1 MTTLNPTK
9 TPLNLDQHP
18 CFNPKIKGKF
28 GRVHL
33 PVAPKC
39 NVQCNFCNRKYDC
52 VNESRPGVTSSVL
65 EPHQAAE
72 YMAQILEKEPRI
84 TVAGIAGPG
93 DPFAN
98 AWETLETMRLLRE
111 RFPDLILCLATNGM
125 GLKPEHVEEIARIGV
140 SHVTVTVNAIDPDIG
155 AKVYRWFRD
164 GNLVLRGRQGAER
177 LLSRQMEAIRALK
190 AADVVVKVNTV
201 VIPGVNDHH
210 AIEIAETVAAMGVDL
225 FNAMPMYPTPDTPF
239 GVLPEPSPKE
249 MGVLRRKAGEFIT
262 PMTHCTRCRADAV
275 GLLGEDRSEE
285 FRGCLTD
292 CSTLPRKPEA
302 ERPYVA
308 VATFE
313 GVLVNEHL
321 GDAVRLQ
328 IWQQTP
334 DGFALVEERPTP
346 ERGMGPRRWKQ
357 LASQLQD
364 CRALLVSGIGESP
377 RQILRESGLL
387 IVEMSGFM
395 EAGLQ
400 TLYNG
405 GDVSSLRGRN
415 RSVGEKVC
423 KGTGTGCG

>member
-1 MTTLNPTK
+1 MTTLNSTK

-52 VNESRPGVTSSVL
+52 VNESRPGVTSKVL

-125 GLKPEHVEEIARIGV
+125 GLKAEHVEEIARIGV

-155 AKVYRWFRD
+155 AQVYRWFRD

-249 MGVLRRKAGEFIT
+249 MAVLRRHAGEFIT

-292 CSTLPRKPEA
+292 CSTLPRKPEV

-346 ERGMGPRRWKQ
+346 ERGMGPRRWKL
-357 LASQLQD
+357 LADQLQD

-387 IVEMSGFM
+387 IVEMTGFM

-405 GDVSSLRGRN
+405 GDVTALRGRN

-423 KGTGTGCG
+423 KGTGSGCG